1 MSITLTDIVALTV
14 SRRSMTPPPVT
25 HHLPGDLAGIA
36 DRPRLR
42 CDDLV
47 SALARAALQIVRLI
61 WAHAPPTITRL
72 AFLHYSLPDPI
83 VRQMLQCLRLYTWK
97 IRIEQ
102 WCLSVQRW
110 SEREEQHH
118 GRTDYRRQ
126 FHSDVPLA
134 MSTKTRL
141 HHAAV
146 SMAIWAATLGL
157 TPSVGNGRAG
167 QWGSTATTVS
177 RICSM

>member
-1 MSITLTDIVALTV
+1 MSITLTHIVALTV
-14 SRRSMTPPPVT
+14 SRRSMMPPPVT

-61 WAHAPPTITRL
+61 WAHAPATITRL

-118 GRTDYRRQ
+118 GRTDYRKQ
-126 FHSDVPLA
+126 FHSAIPLA
-134 MSTKTRL
+134 MITKTRL
-141 HHAAV
+141 HHAV
-146 SMAIWAATLGL
+146 SMANLRCDPGL
-157 TPSVGNGRAG
+157 TPAWATGGFASEPRPPPASGLI
-167 QWGSTATTVS
+167 GS
-177 RICSM
+177 M